1 MKKLLIIFFI
11 LYHSLFIMF
20 ASPVSEINY
29 LVKSAKAGDTIII
42 DNGEYNNI
50 SLKINTIGTKER
62 PIVIIAQTAGEVV
75 LTGNST
81 LRLAGEYIEIHGLK
95 FTDGYAEKGA
105 VIEFRNGNNVAKHC
119 RVSNCAIINYTSPD
133 RSTDNIWVDMYGQHN
148 RFDHNTVFG
157 KQNLGC
163 VLVVQLNEECS
174 QNNFHQIDHNYFS
187 RPLLGSNSGE
197 VIRVGNAQYSL
208 TSSQTIIE
216 NNYFDKC
223 NGEVEVV
230 SIKAC
235 DNIVRNNIF
244 NECQGVVALRHG
256 NRNIVEGNAFYGNGI
271 QNTGGI
277 RVINAG
283 HIIRNNYFEKLTG
296 RRFFA
301 ALAIMNAVPNSL
313 PNRYHQVKDVIIE
326 NNIWKNCDNI
336 EFGVGADNERTLAPT
351 NILLKNN
358 DLGTTKIQYFS
369 DKKGYKFE
377 NTVKTHNFASLLTLK
392 TGCSFIHTENL
403 NNHLLN
409 RHIVEIANTQN
420 SLADAVE
427 KAHNGAVITLT
438 EAGEYLNDRAIEV
451 KKPIFIRAGLDLEG
465 KITLRYNGTM
475 RNPLIRICDGG
486 SITVEG
492 IHFDG
497 NPVEG
502 NANPVAA
509 IAPAETM
516 STSFSLNAIH
526 CKFYNFG
533 ENKFSAFRAIKGSFA
548 EHITFDKCEFY
559 NISGDALYFAS
570 QKEDDG
576 TYNVENLIITNCY
589 FHDILASGVNLY
601 RGGSD
606 ESTAGP
612 RLVFTNNK
620 IERVD
625 NREKGAA
632 VRLVGVQNVLINNCE
647 FIDSGRG
654 GCFIRLDEAS
664 FDIINIKNIKRK
676 NSGRIFS
683 FYKKSI
689 Q

>member
-1 MKKLLIIFFI
+1 MKKFIIILIII
-11 LYHSLFIMF
+11 RHSLFIGF
-20 ASPVSEINY
+20 ASPVGEINY
-29 LVKSAKAGDTIII
+29 LAKNAKAGDTLII
-42 DNGEYNNI
+42 DNGEYENI
-50 SLKINTIGTKER
+50 SLKINATGTREK
-62 PIVIIAQTAGEVV
+62 PIIIIAQTAGEVV
-75 LTGNST
+75 FTGNST
-81 LRLAGEYIEIHGLK
+81 LRLSGEYVEIHGLK

-105 VIEFRNGNNVAKHC
+105 VIEFKNGKDLANHC

-133 RSTDNIWVDMYGQHN
+133 RTIDNIWVNMYGQHN
-148 RFDHNTVFG
+148 RFDHNTVVG

-163 VLVVQLNEECS
+163 VLVVQLNDERS
-174 QNNFHQIDHNYFS
+174 QSNLHQIDHNYFS
-187 RPLLGSNSGE
+187 RPLLGSNGGE
-197 VIRVGNAQYSL
+197 VIRIGNAQYSL

-216 NNYFDKC
+216 NNYFDRC

-230 SIKAC
+230 SVKAC
-235 DNIVRNNIF
+235 DNIVRDNIF

-256 NRNIVEGNAFYGNGI
+256 NRNIVEGNAFYGNSI

-283 HIIRNNYFEKLTG
+283 HIIRNNYFENLSG

-313 PNRYHQVKDVIIE
+313 PSRYHQVKDVVIE
-326 NNIWKNCDNI
+326 NNVWKNCDNI
-336 EFGVGADNERTLAPT
+336 EFGVGADNERTLAP
-351 NILLKNN
+351 NNVVLKNN
-358 DLGTTKIQYFS
+358 DFGGTKIQYFS

-377 NTVKTHNFASLLTLK
+377 NTVKPHPSLPIVQS
-392 TGCSFIHTENL
+392 GCSFIQIENF
-403 NNHLLN
+403 NKRLLN
-409 RHIVEIANTQN
+409 HHIVKITNTQN

-427 KAHNGAVITLT
+427 KAHSGAVITLT
-438 EAGEYLNDRAIEV
+438 ESGEYLNDRAIEV
-451 KKPIFIRAGLDLEG
+451 KKSIVIRAGSDLDG
-465 KITLRYNGTM
+465 KITLRYNGST

-492 IHFDG
+492 INFDG

-502 NANPVAA
+502 NANPIAA
-509 IAPAETM
+509 IAPSETM
-516 STSFSLNAIH
+516 SGSFSVNAAH

-533 ENKFSAFRAIKGSFA
+533 ENKFSAFRAMKGSFA
-548 EHITFDKCEFY
+548 EYITFDNCEFY

-576 TYNVENLIITNCY
+576 TYNVENLTITNCY

-612 RLVFTNNK
+612 RFVFTNNK

-625 NREKGAA
+625 NREKGAT
-632 VRLVGVQNVLINNCE
+632 VRLVGVQNVLMSNCG

-654 GCFIRLDEAS
+654 GCSIRLDEAS